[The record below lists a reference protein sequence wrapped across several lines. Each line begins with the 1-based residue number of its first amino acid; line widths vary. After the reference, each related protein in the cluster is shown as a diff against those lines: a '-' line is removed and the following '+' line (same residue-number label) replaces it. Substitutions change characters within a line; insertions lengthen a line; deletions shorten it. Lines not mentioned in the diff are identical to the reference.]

1 MAHKPTSRRDPNWG
15 PHKDSKHVKQAID
28 RIGYDT
34 TEALAAADL
43 LLTLVLIGT
52 PTGSEWL

>member
-1 MAHKPTSRRDPNWG
+1 M
-15 PHKDSKHVKQAID
+15 HVKQAID
-28 RIGYDT
+28 MIGFDT
-34 TEALAAADL
+34 AGALGAADL